1 MKINLKELAIFSVLG
16 ALMYVSKMVMEFLP
30 NVHLLATLI
39 VAMTVVF
46 RAKALYPLY
55 VFVFLTGLLN
65 GFNLWWIPYLYIWTV
80 LWGVTMLL
88 PKQMPSWLAP
98 IVYIVVAGL
107 HGFAYGTLY
116 APAQALMFR
125 LNFEQT
131 IAWIVAG
138 LPWDAIHGISNM
150 VCGLLILPLIAVLR
164 RAQKMTY

>member
-46 RAKALYPLY
+46 RQKALYPIY

-65 GFNLWWIPYLYIWTV
+65 GFNLWWLPYLYIWTV
-80 LWGVTMLL
+80 LWGVAMLL
-88 PKQMPSWLAP
+88 PKKMPPWVAAIAYCL
-98 IVYIVVAGL
+98 IAGL
-107 HGFAYGTLY
+107 HGLAYGTLY
-116 APAQALMFR
+116 APAQALMFH

-131 IAWIVAG
+131 VAWIVAG
-138 LPWDAIHGISNM
+138 LPWDILHGISNL
-150 VCGLLILPLIAVLR
+150 VCGVLILPLVAALR
-164 RAQKMTY
+164 QAQRLTR

>member
-1 MKINLKELAIFSVLG
+1 MKINLKELAVFSVLG
-16 ALMYVSKMVMEFLP
+16 ALMYASKMVMEFLP

-98 IVYIVVAGL
+98 IVYIAIAGL

-131 IAWIVAG
+131 VAWIVAG

-150 VCGLLILPLIAVLR
+150 ACGLLILPLIAVLR
-164 RAQKMTY
+164 RAQKMTH